1 MKSRMNAR
9 GITLK
14 YDGKIIGAYIDAGR
28 HDSFACSPDRKSL
41 KDITNKDWD
50 NWVGDYIDY
59 NSSLET
65 KLPKM
70 GPEEIIKQYYDAM
83 DRQDEKTQFA
93 CMTRRNLCSYLA
105 MNMDNNK
112 LFNDGFKGAYV
123 DGEQNVVS
131 AKFVKV
137 REVKGMDNPEGVIE
151 YEATVNFKF
160 KKVITSN
167 IGYSQDLF
175 S

>member
-59 NSSLET
+59 NSGLET

-70 GPEEIIKQYYDAM
+70 GPED
-83 DRQDEKTQFA
+83 
-93 CMTRRNLCSYLA
+93 LA
-105 MNMDNNK
+105 ENSI
-112 LFNDGFKGAYV
+112 Y
-123 DGEQNVVS
+123 
-131 AKFVKV
+131 FVKA
-137 REVKGMDNPEGVIE
+137 RN
-151 YEATVNFKF
+151 YN
-160 KKVITSN
+160 ITMIFLS
-167 IGYSQDLF
+167 LF
-175 S
+175 SIYQQPGQGSGIQLGLLGLFSIPIAILLMVLSTLVVYNPFMGVKEMAKSREQIDIYTEANTRWKQFLCWQWHSLL